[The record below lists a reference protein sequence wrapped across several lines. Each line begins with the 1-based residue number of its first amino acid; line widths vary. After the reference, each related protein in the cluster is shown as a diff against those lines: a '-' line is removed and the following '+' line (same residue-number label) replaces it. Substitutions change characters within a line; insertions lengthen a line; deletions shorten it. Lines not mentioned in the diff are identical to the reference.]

1 MTIKVGDHLPAATFK
16 VMGANGP
23 EALDTDAVFKGKT
36 VVLFGVPGAF
46 TPGCSRTHLPS
57 YLERY
62 DEIKAK
68 GVDTI
73 ACLSVNDAFVMG
85 AWSTAQGADG
95 KILFLADGSAAFTKA
110 IGMELDL
117 TAGGLGVRSRRFA
130 MVVKDGV
137 VTAFNPEE
145 GGGITCSLAG
155 DILPEI

>member
-1 MTIKVGDHLPAATFK
+1 MTIKVGDHLPAVTFK
-16 VMGANGP
+16 VMGAAGP

-57 YLERY
+57 YLEQY
-62 DEIKAK
+62 DALKAK

-73 ACLSVNDAFVMG
+73 ACVSVNDAFVMD
-85 AWSTAQGADG
+85 AWAKAQKADD
-95 KILFLADGSAAFTKA
+95 KILFLADGSATFTKA

-117 TAGGLGVRSRRFA
+117 TAGGLGLRSRRFS

-137 VTAFNPEE
+137 VTAFHPEE

-155 DILPEI
+155 DILVDL

>member
-1 MTIKVGDHLPAATFK
+1 MTIKVGDHLPAVTFK
-16 VMGANGP
+16 VMGEAGP

-57 YLERY
+57 YLERF

-73 ACLSVNDAFVMG
+73 ACVSVNDAFVMG
-85 AWSTAQGADG
+85 AWAKDQKAEG

>member
-1 MTIKVGDHLPAATFK
+1 MTIKVGDHLPAVTFK
-16 VMGANGP
+16 VMGAAGP

-57 YLERY
+57 YLEQY
-62 DEIKAK
+62 DALKAK

-73 ACLSVNDAFVMG
+73 ACVSVNDAFVMD
-85 AWSTAQGADG
+85 AWAKAQKADD

-117 TAGGLGVRSRRFA
+117 TAGGLGLRSRRFS

-137 VTAFNPEE
+137 VTAFHPEE

-155 DILPEI
+155 DILVDL